1 MGALDGIRILDLSRL
16 LPGPACTAWLAGQG
30 ASVDRVETPGK
41 GDFSRHIPPF
51 VDGVGAYFA
60 ATSAGKRHLA
70 IDLRRPEGLALVRR
84 LLPHYDVLVEGFKP
98 GVLEAMGLAP
108 DDLLRDQPALVIA
121 RLSGYGQ
128 TGPWSDRPG
137 HDLNYL
143 GLTGVVP
150 SLARMP
156 DGRVAPPPFQ
166 LADMAGALAAAAAI
180 ASALVGAQRT
190 GRGRVVDVSLTEAA
204 LWCASPMLLTAT
216 AEGADPTPYSL
227 PLDGGLPLYGTYRC
241 SDGRWLTVGALEPRF
256 QVALAQG
263 ASVDPLDA
271 DLADVFASAPRDVWV
286 ERLADA
292 CTGPGL
298 APSEVADHDQLL
310 ARDAVRR
317 AGRATF
323 VRPVAGDW
331 PEDPGPAPPIGAH
344 TDDVLADAGLT
355 ADERAA
361 LRQAGVVA

>member
-1 MGALDGIRILDLSRL
+1 MGSLDGIRVLDLSRL

-30 ASVDRVETPGK
+30 AVVDRVETPGK

-70 IDLRRPEGLALVRR
+70 VDLRHPGGPALIRR
-84 LLPHYDVLVEGFKP
+84 LLGHYDVLVEGFKP

-108 DDLLRDQPALVIA
+108 DDLLAEHPSLVVA
-121 RLSGYGQ
+121 RLSGFGQ
-128 TGPWSDRPG
+128 DGPWSQRPG

-143 GLTGVVP
+143 GLTGAVP

-180 ASALVGAQRT
+180 AAALVGAHRT

-204 LWCASPMLLTAT
+204 LWCVGPMLLSST
-216 AEGADPTPYSL
+216 AEARDPEPHTL
-227 PLDGGLPLYGTYRC
+227 PLDGGLALYGTYRC
-241 SDGRWLTVGALEPRF
+241 ADGRWLTVGSLEPRF
-256 QVALAQG
+256 QAALAEG
-263 ASVDPLDA
+263 IEADPMDA
-271 DLADVFASAPRDVWV
+271 DLAAVFASRPRDAWV
-286 ERLADA
+286 AALQGA
-292 CTGPGL
+292 CTGPAL
-298 APSEVADHDQLL
+298 APSEVVEHPHLR

-317 AGRATF
+317 IGGGTF
-323 VRPVAGDW
+323 VRPVGGDW
-331 PEDPGPAPPIGAH
+331 PETQGDVPGIGAH
-344 TDDVLADAGLT
+344 TEDVLSDAGLT
-355 ADERAA
+355 AGEIAA
-361 LRQAGVVA
+361 LRGDGVVG